1 MNSLKP
7 NLPTGGIAALKSH
20 LNFLRKT
27 NKMLLCGFCLS
38 LFGCSQQNTTPAQ
51 QVLPTVT
58 VAKPV
63 TKQIVEWDA
72 YSGRLEAI
80 DFVEIRARVSGYL
93 QSTHFDEG
101 QIVKKDDLLFIID
114 PRPYQAEL
122 NGARAALS
130 QSKSQLAQANA
141 QLKEAKAQH
150 QQSEAQ
156 LVLSTAQLRR
166 ARSLK
171 TKNVTTQD
179 ELDQQEAAY
188 LQAKADSEASQAGI
202 SSANAAIE
210 TALAVIEAAKAG
222 IETAQLN
229 VAYTR
234 IYAPVSGR
242 ISRKY
247 VSEGN
252 LINGGTTNSSLLTTI
267 TSVKPIY
274 CTFDANEQDV
284 LKYIR
289 SALAGKRASSREA
302 KNPVFLGLIDETGFP
317 HKGHMDFVDNRFDT
331 DTASMRARCVFP
343 NQDQVL
349 IPGMFARI
357 RIPGSAPYK
366 AVLIPDSAVG
376 TDQSV
381 QYVYLVDNDVVQRR
395 TVTVGPIV
403 DGLRVVREGLT
414 GSESLIIE
422 GLLQVRPEMKV
433 ESQAGEIKIVE
444 DGLPDDYKPLPPEEW
459 ISRAPDPV
467 PERGAPKTFS
477 IGETRGAAQ

>member
-1 MNSLKP
+1 
-7 NLPTGGIAALKSH
+7 
-20 LNFLRKT
+20 
-27 NKMLLCGFCLS
+27 MLSFCVGLI
-38 LFGCSQQNTTPAQ
+38 GCNQQNSAPAPKT
-51 QVLPTVT
+51 LPAVT

-72 YSGRLEAI
+72 YTGRLEAI

-93 QSTHFDEG
+93 KTTHFDEG
-101 QIVKKDDLLFIID
+101 QIVDKGDLLFIID

-122 NGARAALS
+122 NGARASLS
-130 QSKSQLAQANA
+130 QANSQLIQAKA
-141 QLKEAKAQH
+141 QLEEAKAQY

-156 LVLSTAQLRR
+156 LVLSTAQLNR

-171 TKNVTTQD
+171 SKNVTTQD

-188 LQAKADSEASQAGI
+188 LQAKADHEASQAGI
-202 SSANAAIE
+202 SSAKATIE
-210 TALAVIEAAKAG
+210 TAKAVIEAAKAK

-229 VAYTR
+229 LDYTR
-234 IYAPVSGR
+234 IYAPVAGR
-242 ISRKY
+242 ISRKN

-252 LINGGTTNSSLLTTI
+252 LINGGTANSSLLTTI

-274 CTFDANEQDV
+274 CNFDANEQDV

-289 SALAGKRASSREA
+289 SAQAGKRASSREA

-317 HKGHMDFVDNRFDT
+317 HKGHMDFVDNRFDP

-343 NQDQVL
+343 NKDQVL

-357 RIPGSAPYK
+357 RIPGSAAYD

-381 QYVYLVDNDVVQRR
+381 QYVYLVVNDVVQRR
-395 TVTVGPIV
+395 TVKLGPIV

-414 GSESLIIE
+414 GGESLIIE
-422 GLLQVRPEMKV
+422 GLLQVRPETRV
-433 ESQAGEIKIVE
+433 QSQAGVIEVIE
-444 DGLPDDYKPLPPEEW
+444 DGLPDDYEPLPPEQW
-459 ISRAPDPV
+459 ISPAPAPTPHPAAGTAKVTSIIDS
-467 PERGAPKTFS
+467 RGAV
-477 IGETRGAAQ
+477 Q

>member
-1 MNSLKP
+1 MKRHLKPPQKLMTVLLLSFFVCLVGCNQQNSAAPTP
-7 NLPTGGIAALKSH
+7 NLP
-20 LNFLRKT
+20 
-27 NKMLLCGFCLS
+27 
-38 LFGCSQQNTTPAQ
+38 
-51 QVLPTVT
+51 VVT

-72 YSGRLEAI
+72 YTGRLEAI

-93 QSTHFDEG
+93 KTTHFDEG
-101 QIVKKDDLLFIID
+101 QIVNKGDLLFIID

-122 NGARAALS
+122 NGARASLS
-130 QSKSQLAQANA
+130 QANSQLIQAKA
-141 QLKEAKAQH
+141 QLEEAKAQY

-156 LVLSTAQLRR
+156 LVLSTAQLNR

-171 TKNVTTQD
+171 SKNVTTQD

-188 LQAKADSEASQAGI
+188 LQAKADHEASQAGI
-202 SSANAAIE
+202 SSAKATIE
-210 TALAVIEAAKAG
+210 TAHAVIEAAKAG
-222 IETAQLN
+222 IDTAQLN
-229 VAYTR
+229 LDYTR
-234 IYAPVSGR
+234 IYAPVAGR
-242 ISRKY
+242 ISRKN

-274 CTFDANEQDV
+274 CNFDANEQDV

-289 SALAGKRASSREA
+289 SAQAGKRASSREA

-317 HKGHMDFVDNRFDT
+317 HQGHMDFVDNRFDP

-343 NQDQVL
+343 NKDQVL

-357 RIPGSAPYK
+357 RIPGSDSYD

-376 TDQSV
+376 TDQSS
-381 QYVYLVDNDVVQRR
+381 QYVYHVVDDIVQRR
-395 TVTVGPIV
+395 IVKLGPIV
-403 DGLRVVREGLT
+403 DGLRVVREGLS

-422 GLLQVRPEMKV
+422 GLLQARPEMKV
-433 ESQAGEIKIVE
+433 TSQTGTIEVVE
-444 DGLPDDYKPLPPEEW
+444 DGLPDSYEPLPPEQW
-459 ISRAPDPV
+459 ISPDPDPLPQSGTQKV
-467 PERGAPKTFS
+467 TSVDEPQGDS
-477 IGETRGAAQ
+477 Q